1 MNTNLL
7 IMLENNEYERVLKTL
22 YEKSLILENLSDFHP
37 DLSFWYFD
45 AMAHLDYTIS
55 LFAYNADS
63 PRNMLSR
70 EYLKYRKDQSMEGNL
85 GKFDGFMNWLRENH
99 PEEYEKF
106 PLFIQKIHDP
116 SDMAS
121 YRSFRIVLD
130 PNDKKPTSPAVLNVM
145 IDEIFDKA
153 YLASIYNGSPVA
165 RMYDQYMKSC

>member
-1 MNTNLL
+1 
-7 IMLENNEYERVLKTL
+7 MLENNEYEKVLKTL
-22 YEKSLILENLSDFHP
+22 YEKSLILENMSDFHP

-70 EYLKYRKDQSMEGNL
+70 EYLKCRKDQTLEGNL
-85 GKFDGFMNWLRENH
+85 ARFDGFMNWLRENH
-99 PEEYEKF
+99 PGEYEKF
-106 PLFIQKIHDP
+106 PLFLQKIHDP

-130 PNDKKPTSPAVLNVM
+130 PNEKKATPPAVLRVM
-145 IDEIFDKA
+145 IDEVFDKA
-153 YLASIYNGSPVA
+153 YLASIYNGSPMA
-165 RMYDQYMKSC
+165 LLYNQYMNQC